1 MLFHCSITDFRW
13 FFRSSCTKK
22 CKQRCVY
29 IICALMFWRDTV
41 KYSFRFSPHVH
52 YLVQS
57 QVTHDVW
64 WALPHESQQIH
75 NLFSDILYFLR
86 ACWRNLALPVVTS
99 TVFFFSVSL
108 KVLHSWLFILL
119 IPHLQLWNQLLKHL
133 GLKEISYHLI

>member
-13 FFRSSCTKK
+13 FFRSSCAKK

-52 YLVQS
+52 YLVQF

-99 TVFFFSVSL
+99 TVFFFFC
-108 KVLHSWLFILL
+108 LFESPAFMIVHIVNTPPPTLESAVETS
-119 IPHLQLWNQLLKHL
+119 
-133 GLKEISYHLI
+133 GT